1 MKKTLLAAAVALAAT
16 FAGTASA
23 QGGRLLGVAVLDDHE
38 RDRDRVFVDC
48 RPRVAAVKL
57 RSVGRTAEIQRLA
70 IRYGNGERDV
80 VRLREVLPR
89 GQETGWIDLPGG
101 RRCVTA
107 ITVVGDAERGRGRR
121 DDDDRRYRRDDVDFD
136 GRYDRYDR
144 DYRRG
149 PRARVEI
156 YGAFR

>member
-1 MKKTLLAAAVALAAT
+1 MKKTLLAAAVALAAS

-23 QGGRLLGVAVLDDHE
+23 QGGRLLGVAVLDDSE
-38 RDRDRVFVDC
+38 RDRDRVFVEC

-57 RSVGRTAEIQRLA
+57 RSVGRTAEIQRLS
-70 IRYGNGERDV
+70 IRYGNGERDI

-89 GQETGWIDLPGG
+89 GEETGWIDLPGG

-107 ITVVGDAERGRGRR
+107 ITVVGDAERGRGWR
-121 DDDDRRYRRDDVDFD
+121 DDDDRRYRRDDVGYD
-136 GRYDRYDR
+136 GRYDR